1 MVNKNKPSGD
11 YEVGY
16 GKPPKSG
23 QIKKGERRN
32 PKGRPTKRNREQ
44 VDVAAVLNEPLVVKN
59 SGIRQKMPAFEV
71 GFRRLVERAL
81 KHKNLPAI
89 LEFLELCETYGL
101 MVPPPVPQVGGVIH
115 RVACDNGSLPVTR
128 PAASRAKGREPRGF
142 SGGRPGTAGVT
153 LRTRTGWLCRQSR
166 ANPSPPNSL

>member
-1 MVNKNKPSGD
+1 MGNKKKPSGD

-44 VDVAAVLNEPLVVKN
+44 VDVAAVLIEPLVVKN
-59 SGIRQKMPAFEV
+59 SGIRQKMSPFEV
-71 GFRRLVERAL
+71 GVRRLVERGL

-89 LEFLELCETYGL
+89 LEFLELCESYGL
-101 MVPPPVPQVGGVIH
+101 MVPPPVEYGGGV
-115 RVACDNGSLPVTR
+115 VTVPEGVDSDEWIER
-128 PAASRAKGREPRGF
+128 FLESVSAS
-142 SGGRPGTAGVT
+142 SPGAEDDEID
-153 LRTRTGWLCRQSR
+153 
-166 ANPSPPNSL
+166 

>member
-1 MVNKNKPSGD
+1 MGSKKKPSGD

-44 VDVAAVLNEPLVVKN
+44 VDVAAVLKELLAVKN
-59 SGIRQKMPAFEV
+59 SGIRQKMPPFEV
-71 GFRRLVERAL
+71 GVRQLVVRAL

-89 LEFLELCETYGL
+89 LEFLELCESYGL
-101 MVPPPVPQVGGVIH
+101 MVPPPIKCGSGVLQ
-115 RVACDNGSLPVTR
+115 LPEGVNS
-128 PAASRAKGREPRGF
+128 PEEVESYIESVFAS
-142 SGGRPGTAGVT
+142 S
-153 LRTRTGWLCRQSR
+153 SD
-166 ANPSPPNSL
+166 ANDDDID